1 MAANVTGEYVMRNAG
16 SVRRPVEAAGFVF
29 VAQSRLLA
37 SPGEKID
44 GPVSNR
50 GMLEHLRGV
59 M

>member
-1 MAANVTGEYVMRNAG
+1 MRNAG